1 MTEAELKKACF
12 DYLQLLENKG
22 MLIYIRNNS
31 FSGAIQR
38 PNGSV
43 GYIKNNKKGAPDAFI
58 FLKNGETLHIELKA
72 PKGTQSI
79 EQKEW
84 EKKITKLG
92 HNYYIIR
99 DVDDLTKVIA
109 YYRV

>member
-1 MTEAELKKACF
+1 MSENELKKACF

-22 MLIYIRNNS
+22 LLIYIRNNS

-38 PNGSV
+38 SNGV
-43 GYIKNNKKGAPDAFI
+43 EFK
-58 FLKNGETLHIELKA
+58 T
-72 PKGTQSI
+72 PKGIQSPD
-79 EQKEW
+79 QKEW

-92 HNYYIIR
+92 HNYYIIK
-99 DVDDLTKVIA
+99 DPEDLTKIIA